1 MVFVVVFLEFV
12 CIDGF
17 DDCTDAVFD
26 TALGGISETIFGGED
41 EEDVGWG
48 SLDKMGGRK
57 AHMRRVFVRNRE
69 GLFSS

>member
-26 TALGGISETIFGGED
+26 TALGGISETIFGGAD
-41 EEDVGWG
+41 EADVGWG
-48 SLDKMGGRK
+48 SLDKTGERK
-57 AHMRRVFVRNRE
+57 AHIRRVFVRNRE